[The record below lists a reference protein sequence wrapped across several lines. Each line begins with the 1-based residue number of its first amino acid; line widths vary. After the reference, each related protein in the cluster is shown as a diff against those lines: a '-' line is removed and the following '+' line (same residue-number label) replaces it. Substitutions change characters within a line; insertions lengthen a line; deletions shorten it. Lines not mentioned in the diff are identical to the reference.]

1 MATSHALTLGQRS
14 YPVVLPSVRD
24 PRLHVAAVIISI
36 HVLGQVALGFRV
48 TVPQILAAIVTCAVI
63 EVALTLRKTG
73 MFVWPASAML
83 TGSGV
88 ALILRTTD
96 TTAGDPWGTNDWYV
110 FAIVAG
116 LALLSKYVIQYRG
129 SHVFNPSNVGLVVAF
144 LVLGLERVQPLDFY
158 WGPLDGAL
166 ALAYLLIVGGGMLV
180 TRRLNLLAMAATYWL
195 TLAIGTAIL
204 AGSGHCMTTDWA
216 FGPVCGSDFWR
227 TIVIS
232 PEVLIFLFFML
243 TDPKTI
249 PAGRVARIAF
259 AISVGI
265 GSVLLMAPQ
274 TTEWGTKVGL
284 LASLVI
290 MCAIRPVFDR
300 YLPEARSEADLPGP
314 FLSRLLGSGVAG
326 ATALRSAARLGLAG
340 AFVLVLGAGIV
351 LAGTPARGI
360 AGASSVVYLDA
371 PPAIDPASLPT
382 VAIDPDVTS
391 WNAERVKREAP
402 GLALTL
408 AQNLEVENL
417 AAMRGDASL
426 LTSVDHGDRLK
437 EMTAAIAA
445 ARASGRTTIPH
456 YAFDSLFMTT
466 KLLGS
471 QSGVGIAF
479 EARGTKTVET
489 YDAEGGLLDS
499 QASPFAETF
508 VIRQALGDERWFN
521 VGVLP
526 GP

>member
-1 MATSHALTLGQRS
+1 MASSHALTLGQRS

-63 EVALTLRKTG
+63 EVALTFRKTG

-110 FAIVAG
+110 FAVVAG
-116 LALLSKYVIQYRG
+116 LALLTKYVIQYRG

-158 WGPLDGAL
+158 WGPLDGWL
-166 ALAYLLIVGGGMLV
+166 ALAYLLIIGGGMLV

-204 AGSGHCMTTDWA
+204 AGSGHCMTADWA

-249 PAGRVARIAF
+249 PAGRMATDRLRPGGRHRERA
-259 AISVGI
+259 AHGAPDDRVGDE
-265 GSVLLMAPQ
+265 GRLAGKPRHHVRHPA
-274 TTEWGTKVGL
+274 GL
-284 LASLVI
+284 RSL
-290 MCAIRPVFDR
+290 P
-300 YLPEARSEADLPGP
+300 ARSPLGGRSARPLP
-314 FLSRLLGSGVAG
+314 LSAHGLRRSWRHGRCARPLDWAWRGRSSSSSALGSC
-326 ATALRSAARLGLAG
+326 S
-340 AFVLVLGAGIV
+340 
-351 LAGTPARGI
+351 PARPP
-360 AGASSVVYLDA
+360 AASPARAASSTSTRRR
-371 PPAIDPASLPT
+371 PIDPASLPT
-382 VAIDPDVTS
+382 VAIDPGVTS
-391 WNAERVKREAP
+391 WNAERVKTGGARAGPHTGAEPGGREP
-402 GLALTL
+402 G
-408 AQNLEVENL
+408 
-417 AAMRGDASL
+417 G
-426 LTSVDHGDRLK
+426 
-437 EMTAAIAA
+437 A
-445 ARASGRTTIPH
+445 AR
-456 YAFDSLFMTT
+456 
-466 KLLGS
+466 
-471 QSGVGIAF
+471 
-479 EARGTKTVET
+479 
-489 YDAEGGLLDS
+489 
-499 QASPFAETF
+499 
-508 VIRQALGDERWFN
+508 
-521 VGVLP
+521 
-526 GP
+526 